1 MKKEVRKIAGAVALS
16 IIVVSAGRTGVSSAA
31 TDGNLKKAKVSANLT
46 MVEGTKKKIIIKKVP
61 GKTKCTYRSMN
72 SSIAKVSKKGK
83 VTALKEGTVT
93 IKVKLSY
100 KKQKLRKNCVVRV
113 VKRSD
118 NVGTDSP
125 MNTPGIPV
133 ATGTSAPSAN
143 VTTAPSAG
151 TTTAPSTQT
160 PAPTAG
166 GENSSSNANSG
177 ASGTNSGI
185 GDVSGQT
192 PQPTAGSGE
201 EGIGSPKP
209 SETETETPV
218 TQSPVPGESPSANV
232 STSKAFV
239 YSAGMSN
246 PVVHVEY
253 TDGTRV
259 EYEIPVQNMKDYA
272 KDKVESIAYSMSI
285 YNGEGELISK
295 ENKEADTKMYLFQM
309 KVIMNMDRNMKVE
322 LVVTDMD
329 NYSGTLYAVSED
341 SLVQNV
347 YFAE

>member
-16 IIVVSAGRTGVSSAA
+16 IIVVSAGRTGVSFAA
-31 TDGNLKKAKVSANLT
+31 TYGNLKKAKVSANLT
-46 MVEGTKKKIIIKKVP
+46 MVEGTKKNIIIKKVP
-61 GKTKCTYRSMN
+61 GKTKCTYRSVDP
-72 SSIAKVSKKGK
+72 SIAKVSKKGK

-100 KKQKLRKNCVVRV
+100 KKQKLKKNCVVRV
-113 VKRSD
+113 VKGSEH
-118 NVGTDSP
+118 VGTEGKDSAP
-125 MNTPGIPV
+125 NTPGMPV
-133 ATGTSAPSAN
+133 AAETPAPSQNA
-143 VTTAPSAG
+143 TAAPSAG

-160 PAPTAG
+160 SVPTAG
-166 GENSSSNANSG
+166 GENSSSNANGG
-177 ASGTNSGI
+177 ALGTNSGT
-185 GDVSGQT
+185 GAVSGQT
-192 PQPTAGSGE
+192 PEPTATSGE
-201 EGIGSPKP
+201 EGTGSPEP
-209 SETETETPV
+209 SETV
-218 TQSPVPGESPSANV
+218 TQSPVPEETPSVNA
-232 STSKAFV
+232 SASKAFV
-239 YSAGMSN
+239 YSEGMAD

-272 KDKVESIAYSMSI
+272 KDKVETIAYSMSI

-309 KVIMNMDRNMKVE
+309 KVIMNMDRNMKME